1 MQETTSP
8 ENPSSNN
15 LSVKDICNACLDST
29 GYAIFVVRLS
39 NKTDAKG
46 NLVKD
51 LFYRRFRLS
60 FEDIK
65 DSLVEFKRMVL
76 DDIKKEIKELEDI

>member
-1 MQETTSP
+1 
-8 ENPSSNN
+8 
-15 LSVKDICNACLDST
+15 
-29 GYAIFVVRLS
+29 VRLS